1 MARLSEQELELIQQ
15 ARDSKQHG
23 PATAPLARAAGVN
36 ALVDFVTQYIVQPA
50 KLAMRRRETIAQLQ
64 GLDDRLLADIGLER
78 GMLDQVAD
86 AVVADEAGARAK
98 PAGPLAALRRWYQRQ
113 ATIRELRALDDRML
127 ADIGIERDDIVA
139 TVERQTQSKTV
150 LAAVPSTVEDLITQA
165 RIRTDTDRTRAG
177 ANSNTPWD
185 HKLAVGQP
193 IPAWWQ
199 A

>member
-15 ARDSKQHG
+15 ARDSKQRG
-23 PATAPLARAAGVN
+23 PATASPVRAAGLN
-36 ALVDFVTQYIVQPA
+36 ALVDFVTQHIVEPA

-86 AVVADEAGARAK
+86 TVVAHEADARAK
-98 PAGPLAALRRWYQRQ
+98 PAGPLAALRHWYQRQ

-127 ADIGIERDDIVA
+127 ADIGIERGDIVA
-139 TVERQTQSKTV
+139 TVERQTRSKTV
-150 LAAVPSTVEDLITQA
+150 LAAVPPTVEDLITQA

-177 ANSNTPWD
+177 ANGNASWD

-193 IPAWWQ
+193 IPAWWR